1 MTKTQFKLLSLT
13 IFLTSCISEKE
24 QNATSKAAAI
34 FNAENCTI
42 GHTKSADTQKGT
54 HNIIVVTLKNPKV
67 KPDKYPKDKT
77 GSISAMTI
85 IQELTKEDYAD
96 YDQMKIVVEDNS
108 SSFEKN
114 YEIVQLVNTI
124 PVLNNIQKYFE
135 FSSKKDTLNLKNII
149 SSTDISDSTIFSLIN
164 TSRQL
169 DSTYGKLNSVNIT
182 GFRYDHVTQ
191 TNEPLVVAWAETTNG
206 NSVTDYTFYIS
217 EKSNKIIFIG
227 INEEK

>member
-1 MTKTQFKLLSLT
+1 MTKIQFKLLSLI

-24 QNATSKAAAI
+24 QNAASKAAAI

-67 KPDKYPKDKT
+67 KPDKYPMDKT
-77 GSISAMTI
+77 GSISAMTV

-96 YDQMKIVVEDNS
+96 FDQMKIVVEDNS
-108 SSFEKN
+108 SSFEKD
-114 YEIVQLVNTI
+114 YEIGQLVNTI
-124 PVLNNIQKYFE
+124 PLLNNIQKYFE
-135 FSSKKDTLNLKNII
+135 FSTKKDTLNLKQII
-149 SSTDISDSTIFSLIN
+149 SFSDISDSTIFSLIN
-164 TSRQL
+164 ASRQL
-169 DSTYGKLNSVNIT
+169 DSIYGKLNSVNIT

-217 EKSNKIIFIG
+217 EKKNKIIFIG
-227 INEEK
+227 INQAE